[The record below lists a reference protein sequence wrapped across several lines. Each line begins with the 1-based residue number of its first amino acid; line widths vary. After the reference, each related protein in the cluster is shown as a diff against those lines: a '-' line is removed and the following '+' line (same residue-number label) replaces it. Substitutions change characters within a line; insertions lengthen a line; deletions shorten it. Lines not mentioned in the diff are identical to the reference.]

1 MLRKHGWT
9 RRGLKKITRQKLTFQ
24 FQKLFLVQ
32 FIFSNEL
39 LVLILISYIK
49 WDLTSDAVASAL
61 ALHDSRRRQSSRSA
75 EVVVE
80 EQGKNQKKKISR
92 RRRLWRYKVTNG
104 HTVFAVV
111 SVQTKE
117 HQLVWCK
124 QSCIAGRRH
133 QLAGAVLRPT
143 AGKLTG

>member
-9 RRGLKKITRQKLTFQ
+9 KKITRQKLTFQ

-49 WDLTSDAVASAL
+49 WDLTSDAVAGAL

-80 EQGKNQKKKISR
+80 EQGKKSEEENKQKETI
-92 RRRLWRYKVTNG
+92 VTI
-104 HTVFAVV
+104 
-111 SVQTKE
+111 
-117 HQLVWCK
+117 
-124 QSCIAGRRH
+124 QSY
-133 QLAGAVLRPT
+133 
-143 AGKLTG
+143 